1 MEFEKVVKISVE
13 KIVVPEGRL
22 RKNLGDV
29 EDLARSIKLA
39 GSLQPIVVRPLED
52 GRYELVL
59 GERRLKAMQQLGYSE
74 VPAIVRPYDKRTARL
89 AEIEENVRRLDYDSV
104 ERAKAIAEYYEI
116 VKEILGEPKSGR
128 PEALTPE
135 QVEKAKQLREE
146 GKSLSEIA
154 GELGVG
160 KVTVKRY
167 LEKCESAVQTSSESG
182 EKIVPK
188 LLMPSTVL
196 SGHGPAPERKLE
208 SELLPE
214 KPALRS
220 VAEELGVDH
229 TTVAKATKVAGAIR
243 KYPVLARLG
252 KSTYVTRLAQ
262 IADFWKMS
270 GEELETA
277 VNLILTKGVGPEFA
291 ASLSRLTPEEREKL
305 LEICKKEKVPEDIAN
320 VAARGIFGSR
330 GAGVTPELAVKCAYM
345 YKCVMFKVPLP
356 RYEVLQALERAAADA
371 KVDKETYIALASLE
385 KLLDEGY
392 IQESSYK
399 SAAEVLRTKL
409 YEKV

>member
-1 MEFEKVVKISVE
+1 MEFEKVVKVSVE

-74 VPAIVRPYDKRTARL
+74 IPAIVRPYDKRAARL

-104 ERAKAIAEYYEI
+104 EKAKAIAEYYEI
-116 VKEILGEPKSGR
+116 VKEILGEPKLGR

-135 QVEKAKQLREE
+135 QVEKARQLREQ

-167 LEKCESAVQTSSESG
+167 LEKHEPAVQLPSESG

-188 LLMPSTVL
+188 LVKLSPISSRMP
-196 SGHGPAPERKLE
+196 LE
-208 SELLPE
+208 GEPLPE
-214 KPALRS
+214 KPTTRA

-229 TTVAKATKVAGAIR
+229 ATVVKATKVAGAIR

-252 KSTYVTRLAQ
+252 KSTYVTRLAE

>member
-1 MEFEKVVKISVE
+1 MEFEKVVKISVD

-22 RKNLGDV
+22 RKNLGNI
-29 EDLARSIKLA
+29 EDLTRSIELA
-39 GSLQPIVVRPLED
+39 GILQPIIVRPLED

-74 VPAIVRPYDKRTARL
+74 VPAIVRPYDKRAARL

-135 QVEKAKQLREE
+135 QVEKAKQMREG

-188 LLMPSTVL
+188 VIAKKSL
-196 SGHGPAPERKLE
+196 S
-208 SELLPE
+208 SQLLPE
-214 KPALRS
+214 KASTRN
-220 VAEELGVDH
+220 VAEELDVSQFA
-229 TTVAKATKVAGAIR
+229 VIKASKVAEAIK
-243 KYPVLARLG
+243 KYPVLERLG
-252 KSTYVTRLAQ
+252 KSTYVTRLAE

-277 VNLILTKGVGPEFA
+277 VDLMLTKGVGPEFA
-291 ASLSRLTPEEREKL
+291 ASLSRLTHEEREKL
-305 LEICKKEKVPEDIAN
+305 LEICRKEKVPEDIAN

>member
-74 VPAIVRPYDKRTARL
+74 IPAIVRPYDKRAARL

-104 ERAKAIAEYYEI
+104 ERAKAIAEYCEI
-116 VKEILGEPKSGR
+116 VKEILGEPKLGR

-135 QVEKAKQLREE
+135 QVEKAKLLREQ
-146 GKSLSEIA
+146 GKSFSEIA
-154 GELGVG
+154 EEFGVNRE
-160 KVTVKRY
+160 TVRQY
-167 LEKCESAVQTSSESG
+167 LEKYETAVQASSAESG
-182 EKIVPK
+182 EKIRNK
-188 LLMPSTVL
+188 LMKISSISSQV
-196 SGHGPAPERKLE
+196 HAE
-208 SELLPE
+208 E
-214 KPALRS
+214 KPLPGKPTTRAI
-220 VAEELGVDH
+220 AEELRVDQA
-229 TTVAKATKVAGAIR
+229 TVVRATKVAEAIK
-243 KYPVLARLG
+243 KYPVLERLS
-252 KSTYVTRLAQ
+252 KSSHVTRLAK

-277 VNLILTKGVGPEFA
+277 VDLILTKGVGPELA

-356 RYEVLQALERAAADA
+356 RYEVLQALEKAAADA

-385 KLLDEGY
+385 KLLDEDY

>member
-1 MEFEKVVKISVE
+1 MEFEKVVKIPVD

-22 RKNLGDV
+22 RKNLGNV

-116 VKEILGEPKSGR
+116 VKEILGEPKPGR

-135 QVEKAKQLREE
+135 QVDQARKLRDQ
-146 GKSLSEIA
+146 GKSLREIA
-154 GELGVG
+154 ELLKVDE
-160 KVTVKRY
+160 VTVWRHLKKA
-167 LEKCESAVQTSSESG
+167 EKAVQAIAETIAKPITALSVLQ
-182 EKIVPK
+182 EKTPEEE
-188 LLMPSTVL
+188 L
-196 SGHGPAPERKLE
+196 SGKLPER
-208 SELLPE
+208 
-214 KPALRS
+214 AATRA
-220 VAEELGVDH
+220 VAEELGFSQPAIV
-229 TTVAKATKVAGAIR
+229 KATKVAEAIK
-243 KYPVLARLG
+243 KYPVLERLS
-252 KSTYVTRLAQ
+252 KSSHVTRLAE

-270 GEELETA
+270 REELETA
-277 VNLILTKGVGPEFA
+277 VDLMLTKGVGPEFA

-305 LEICKKEKVPEDIAN
+305 LEICEKEKVPEDIAN

-345 YKCVMFKVPLP
+345 YKCVIFKVPLP
-356 RYEVLQALERAAADA
+356 RYEVLQALEKAAADA
-371 KVDKETYIALASLE
+371 KVDKETYIALALLE

-392 IQESSYK
+392 IQEPSYK
-399 SAAEVLRTKL
+399 SAVEVLRTKL